1 MSAPL
6 PVPPPGFDELPVD
19 EQIAYAQ
26 SLSDRIAAGVDQVPL
41 ADWQRELLEE
51 RLAAHRAAPHEARPW
66 EEALE
71 RLERRLRPRS
81 DPPNSR

>member
-6 PVPPPGFDELPVD
+6 PLLPQGFDELSVD

-26 SLSDRIAAGVDQVPL
+26 SLWDRIAAGVDHVPL
-41 ADWQRELLEE
+41 ADWQRELLEQ

-66 EEALE
+66 EAALE

-81 DPPNSR
+81 DPPN